1 MLQEATSWVLM
12 FSLEVR
18 RRKKKKKSQCK
29 SHHYSS
35 SHTQAHKY
43 KRTKITVYANC
54 NFPQLQCT
62 QKSYSAMSK
71 GVMQVQR
78 SCMLR
83 DQATAQRTFPFNQN
97 NPKVLPLLAGGENKC
112 LCLDKLQR
120 DAVMA
125 IHVVA
130 APGMRKV
137 CIRSR
142 V

>member
-1 MLQEATSWVLM
+1 MQKPPLFLFTHASTQI
-12 FSLEVR
+12 
-18 RRKKKKKSQCK
+18 
-29 SHHYSS
+29 
-35 SHTQAHKY
+35 QAHKNHCV
-43 KRTKITVYANC
+43 R

-97 NPKVLPLLAGGENKC
+97 NPKVLPLLAGGGNKC

-120 DAVMA
+120 DAMMA